1 MSAATDPA
9 RPFVL
14 IPQRFGSLMALVARG
29 RKSNQAVFP
38 NAFDLVCFSAAVGY
52 AKRRTGAISKNS
64 SDKTD
69 GGEVVMT
76 DPERQ
81 DRALCDMIAVAHARS
96 DEILS
101 PGRLQERLDV
111 FMQYACGGMEYLL
124 ELIASRPARAAVEV
138 IIRGTDQDSS
148 IQELDA
154 LGSLGD
160 HP

>member
-1 MSAATDPA
+1 MSTATDPA

-14 IPQRFGSLMALVARG
+14 IPERFGSLMALVARVH
-29 RKSNQAVFP
+29 KSNQAVFP
-38 NAFDLVCFSAAVGY
+38 NAFDLVCFGAAVGY
-52 AKRRTGAISKNS
+52 TRGRTGTISKNS
-64 SDKTD
+64 NDKTD

-81 DRALCDMIAVAHARS
+81 DRALCDMITVAHAQS
-96 DEILS
+96 DDILS
-101 PGRLQERLDV
+101 PGKLQDRLNI
-111 FMQYACGGMEYLL
+111 FMQYACGGMDYML
-124 ELIASRPARAAVEV
+124 ELTESRTARAAVEV

-154 LGSLGD
+154 LSSLDD

>member
-1 MSAATDPA
+1 
-9 RPFVL
+9 
-14 IPQRFGSLMALVARG
+14 MALVARG

-52 AKRRTGAISKNS
+52 AKGRTGPISHSS

-81 DRALCDMIAVAHARS
+81 DRVLCDMIAVAHAQS
-96 DEILS
+96 DEIL
-101 PGRLQERLDV
+101 GRGELQERLDV

-124 ELIASRPARAAVEV
+124 ELTASRPARAAVEV

-148 IQELDA
+148 VQELDA
-154 LGSLGD
+154 LSSLGD

>member
-1 MSAATDPA
+1 MNAVADPA

-14 IPQRFGSLMALVARG
+14 IPARFSSLMALVARV

-38 NAFDLVCFSAAVGY
+38 NAFDLVCFSAAVGD
-52 AKRRTGAISKNS
+52 AKGRTGAASKNS
-64 SDKTD
+64 NDKTD

-81 DRALCDMIAVAHARS
+81 DRVLCDMIAVAHSQS
-96 DEILS
+96 DDILS
-101 PGRLQERLDV
+101 PGKLQDRLSI
-111 FMQYACGGMEYLL
+111 FMRYACGGMEYML
-124 ELIASRPARAAVEV
+124 ELTASRTARAAVEV

-154 LGSLGD
+154 LNSLGD